1 MLAIQLIMNVNEA
14 EILGNAPQ
22 LDIII
27 LFTQA

>member
-14 EILGNAPQ
+14 EILGNVPQ